1 MNGFDLAQFCGCG
14 EDVFVSPLASFVRP
28 QLVRLGNHVAID
40 PFVHCATALETGDH
54 VHISAHVSI
63 IGGKDGV
70 LRMGHFTNISVGG
83 RIICG
88 SDAFLGE
95 GLVAAPGIPDAFRD
109 RLIVEPVVFED
120 FVNTGAGVIIF
131 PGVRL
136 AEGTVIGAG
145 SVVMGSTEP
154 WTVYVGAPARPLKA
168 RSRERMLEYARQMG
182 YR

>member
-1 MNGFDLAQFCGCG
+1 MDNFDLTQFGGCG
-14 EDVFVSPLASFVRP
+14 EDVFVSPLVSFVRP
-28 QLVRLGNHVAID
+28 RLVKLGSHVAID
-40 PFVHCATALETGDH
+40 PFVHCSTALETGDH
-54 VHISAHVSI
+54 VHVSAHVGI

-95 GLVAAPGIPDAFRD
+95 GLVAAPGIPEAFRD
-109 RLIVEPVVFED
+109 RLIVEPVTFED
-120 FVNTGAGVIIF
+120 FVNTGANVTIF

-145 SVVMGSTEP
+145 SVVMESTEP
-154 WTVYVGAPARPLKA
+154 WTVYVGTPARPLKV
-168 RSRERMLEYARQMG
+168 RPKERMLECARRMG